1 MTPASRTAEP
11 PLPPLT
17 GGEIARTTLS
27 IVVRLLAGFFLANQV
42 SPFFYQQF

>member
-1 MTPASRTAEP
+1 MTPAPRAAEP

-17 GGEIARTTLS
+17 NGQVARTTLS
-27 IVVRLLAGFFLANQV
+27 IIVRLLAGFLLANQV